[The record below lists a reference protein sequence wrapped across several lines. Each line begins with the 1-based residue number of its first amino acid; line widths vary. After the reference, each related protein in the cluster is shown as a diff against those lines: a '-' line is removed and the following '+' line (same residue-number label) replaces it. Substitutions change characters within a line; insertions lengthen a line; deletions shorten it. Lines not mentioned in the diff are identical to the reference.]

1 METTGRIKSIARDW
15 TSNKTLITFELDSLP
30 SDLADLQGSDALD
43 ITAQRHRKRRSRNAN
58 ALLWSCIG
66 KIAAVLRA
74 DKWDVYLKFLKEYGE
89 YTYVCVKPQA
99 VEMLKKQWREC
110 EELGPININGE
121 IAMQMLCYYGSSTYD
136 THQFTVLLD
145 GVISEMKEI
154 GLETPAEE
162 ELKRTLEAWD
172 EQTKTH

>member
-15 TSNKTLITFELDSLP
+15 NSNKVLVTLELDSLP
-30 SDLADLQGSDALD
+30 SDLADLGSDTLD
-43 ITAQRHRKRRSRNAN
+43 ITAHKHRRRRSRNAN
-58 ALLWSCIG
+58 ALLWSCLG
-66 KIAAVLRA
+66 KIAAALRT
-74 DKWDVYLKFLKEYGE
+74 DKWEVYLRMLKRYGNF
-89 YTYVCVKPQA
+89 TYVCVKPQA
-99 VEMLKKQWREC
+99 VEMLKRQWREC
-110 EELGPININGE
+110 EELGPINVNGQV
-121 IAMQMLCYYGSSTYD
+121 AVQMICYYGSSTYD

-162 ELKRTLEAWD
+162 ELRRTLEAWD

>member
-43 ITAQRHRKRRSRNAN
+43 ITAQRHRRRRSRNAN

-66 KIAAVLRA
+66 KMASSLHT
-74 DKWDVYLKFLKEYGE
+74 DKWEVYLKMLKRYGE
-89 YTYVCVKPQA
+89 YTYVCVKPKA

-110 EELGPININGE
+110 EEIGVVDINGTP
-121 IAMQMLCYYGSSTYD
+121 AVQLLCYYGSSTFN
-136 THQFTVLLD
+136 TKQFSDFLD
-145 GVISEMKEI
+145 GVFSEMEEM
-154 GLETPAEE
+154 GLETPSQE
-162 ELKRTLEAWD
+162 ELRKSLEAW
-172 EQTKTH
+172 ENQ